1 MITFNLLA
9 ALLAG
14 LAGTIAMT
22 AMMRGASAIG
32 VTNMPSM
39 TLIQGTMLTDDV
51 DQANRI
57 GFVTHVVMMGT
68 IVFGIGYA
76 AIFTVVGSASVV
88 TGALIGLGHGIVA
101 GLAMA
106 LVGSIHPRMTT
117 PANATRS
124 EGDVL
129 TTTGGQTALVE
140 PGIFARNY
148 GPMTPV
154 GLVMGHIVF
163 GLVVALVYGA
173 IA

>member
-1 MITFNLLA
+1 MITFDLLA
-9 ALLAG
+9 ALVGG

-22 AMMRGASAIG
+22 AMMRGATAMG

-39 TLIQGTMLTDDV
+39 TLIQGTMFTDDL
-51 DQANRI
+51 DKANRI
-57 GFVTHVVMMGT
+57 GVITHVVMMGT

-76 AIFTVVGSASVV
+76 ALFTAFDDASAL

-106 LVGSIHPRMTT
+106 MMGSMHPRMSGPTAT
-117 PANATRS
+117 TRS

-129 TTTGGQTALVE
+129 TVTGGEATLVE

-148 GPMTPV
+148 GPMTPA
-154 GLVMGHIVF
+154 GLVMGHVVF

>member
-1 MITFNLLA
+1 MQSFNLLA

-68 IVFGIGYA
+68 IV
-76 AIFTVVGSASVV
+76 V
-88 TGALIGLGHGIVA
+88 
-101 GLAMA
+101 
-106 LVGSIHPRMTT
+106 
-117 PANATRS
+117 
-124 EGDVL
+124 
-129 TTTGGQTALVE
+129 
-140 PGIFARNY
+140 
-148 GPMTPV
+148 
-154 GLVMGHIVF
+154 

>member
-1 MITFNLLA
+1 M
-9 ALLAG
+9 
-14 LAGTIAMT
+14 
-22 AMMRGASAIG
+22 G
-32 VTNMPSM
+32 VTTMPSM

-51 DQANRI
+51 DKAKRI

-68 IVFGIGYA
+68 IVFGVGYA
-76 AIFTVVGSASVV
+76 ALFTVLGDASVL

-101 GLAMA
+101 GMAMA
-106 LVGSIHPRMTT
+106 MMGSVHPRMTA
-117 PANATRS
+117 PANATGS
-124 EGDVL
+124 EGAVL
-129 TTTGGQTALVE
+129 TTTGGETTLVE

-154 GLVMGHIVF
+154 GLVMGHVIF

>member
-1 MITFNLLA
+1 M
-9 ALLAG
+9 
-14 LAGTIAMT
+14 
-22 AMMRGASAIG
+22 G

-51 DQANRI
+51 DKAHRI

-68 IVFGIGYA
+68 IVFGVGYA
-76 AIFTVVGSASVV
+76 ALFTAVDDASVL

-101 GLAMA
+101 GMAMA
-106 LVGSIHPRMTT
+106 MMGSVHPRMIA
-117 PANATRS
+117 PARATRS

-129 TTTGGQTALVE
+129 TTTGGETSLVE
-140 PGIFARNY
+140 PGMFARNY

-154 GLVMGHIVF
+154 GLVMGHVIF